1 MCVGLVLIVDFPVE
15 PSLLLDRNPRWRSH
29 LLSRIEADPLVGF
42 AWSAWS
48 SCYYSGASLG
58 FLVEIPL
65 LLIVFFGSTG
75 GRRSLLLGFGL
86 QSCKPILISI
96 FAGWLLKDIFELF
109 IPTVVNYC
117 CYLVWVCAYARFVCC
132 DWLAREINL
141 YYYSWEYN
149 CVLELVAIGWD
160 FISLVR
166 VLILKQENCYPYCY
180 YIVLKHRK
188 KDCFYQIS
196 HIDILLS
203 FTKQKQLFSTV
214 KDWANLWTPQACPY
228 QLVFRDRL
236 LTVLC

>member
-1 MCVGLVLIVDFPVE
+1 MLAESKLSPGACAHLYWAAFPVNGVLVLIVDFPVE

-29 LLSRIEADPLVGF
+29 LLSWVEADPLVGF

-96 FAGWLLKDIFELF
+96 FAGWLLRGIFELF

-141 YYYSWEYN
+141 YYYSREYN
-149 CVLELVAIGWD
+149 YVLELVAIGWD
-160 FISLVR
+160 FICLAR
-166 VLILKQENCYPYCY
+166 VLI
-180 YIVLKHRK
+180 
-188 KDCFYQIS
+188 QIILI
-196 HIDILLS
+196 IDS
-203 FTKQKQLFSTV
+203 CTV
-214 KDWANLWTPQACPY
+214 KDWANLWTA
-228 QLVFRDRL
+228 
-236 LTVLC
+236 

>member
-1 MCVGLVLIVDFPVE
+1 M
-15 PSLLLDRNPRWRSH
+15 LLLGCITWISCWDPSSSDRVLRKH
-29 LLSRIEADPLVGF
+29 
-42 AWSAWS
+42 
-48 SCYYSGASLG
+48 
-58 FLVEIPL
+58 
-65 LLIVFFGSTG
+65 G

-96 FAGWLLKDIFELF
+96 FAGWLLRDIFELF

-117 CYLVWVCAYARFVCC
+117 CYLVWVWAYARFVCC

-188 KDCFYQIS
+188 KDCFHQIS

-203 FTKQKQLFSTV
+203 FTKQKQLFSTMI
-214 KDWANLWTPQACPY
+214 DWANLWTAQACPY